1 MLYFGG
7 FDHIT
12 NRRKVN
18 MAGCNKVR
26 YISHLLSSRGVPVE
40 ILSNSATAAQKL
52 PAQKEQVEEGIV
64 AYYLP
69 AAPRSKHKVLR
80 ALRYMKLR
88 IQIFAMLM
96 KRTKRG
102 EPMLMYHADG
112 YYGTVRLAKWLKR
125 FKLILE
131 VEELYSVIK
140 RKSEKKHR
148 REMKFIQKADG
159 YLFVSQLLEQLC
171 NKKHKPYV
179 ISHGV
184 YGAEKQL
191 CAPQEDEKIH
201 LVYAG
206 TFNPAKGGPWAA
218 VRAAAFLPDK
228 YRMHILGAASAKQ
241 IAHLHKLI
249 DSISEESKCR
259 VTYDG
264 VWHGEDFA
272 RVLQSCHIGLST
284 QNPVGAYNDTSF
296 PSKILTYMAN
306 GLRVVSVRIPAVEH
320 SDVHGLITYYNEQKP
335 EEIAKAILSVD
346 VEAPY
351 DSRAEIKKLE
361 DRLASEL
368 TEMITSLQKH

>member
-7 FDHIT
+7 FDHIA

-18 MAGCNKVR
+18 MAGCNKFR
-26 YISHLLSSRGVPVE
+26 YISRLLSSRGIPVE

-52 PAQKEQVEEGIV
+52 PAQKEQVEEGVV

-69 AAPRSKHKVLR
+69 AAPRSKHKLLR
-80 ALRYMKLR
+80 ALQYMKLR
-88 IQIFAMLM
+88 IRIFAMLM

-112 YYGTVRLAKWLKR
+112 FYGTVRLAKWLKR

-131 VEELYSVIK
+131 VEELYSVINHK
-140 RKSEKKHR
+140 EEKARK
-148 REMKFIQKADG
+148 REMRFIQKADG
-159 YLFVSQLLEQLC
+159 YLFVSQLLEELC
-171 NKKHKPYV
+171 NKKHKPYA

-184 YGAEKQL
+184 YGAEKRL
-191 CAPQEDEKIH
+191 CEPADDGKIH
-201 LVYAG
+201 LIYSG
-206 TFNPAKGGPWAA
+206 TFHPVKDGPWSA
-218 VRAAAFLPDK
+218 VRAAAFLPNK
-228 YRMHILGAASAKQ
+228 YRMHILGAASPRQVVRLQKM
-241 IAHLHKLI
+241 I
-249 DSISEESKCR
+249 DELADPLKCE
-259 VTYDG
+259 VSYDG
-264 VWHGEDFA
+264 VWHGEDFTRA
-272 RVLQSCHIGLST
+272 LQSCHIGLST
-284 QNPVGAYNDTSF
+284 RNPAGEFNNTSF

-306 GLRVVSVRIPAVEH
+306 GLRVVSVRVPAIER
-320 SDVHGLITYYNEQKP
+320 SDVNQLITYYDEHKP

-368 TEMITSLQKH
+368 TEMIAQLQKH

>member
-26 YISHLLSSRGVPVE
+26 YISHLLSSRGIPVE

-52 PAQKEQVEEGIV
+52 PAQKEQVEEGVV

-69 AAPRSKHKVLR
+69 AAPRSKHKPLR
-80 ALRYMKLR
+80 ALRYMKQR

-112 YYGTVRLAKWLKR
+112 FYGTVRLAKWIKR

-131 VEELYSVIK
+131 VEELYSVINHK
-140 RKSEKKHR
+140 EEKARK
-148 REMKFIQKADG
+148 REMRFIQKADG
-159 YLFVSQLLEQLC
+159 YLFVSQLLEELC
-171 NKKHKPYV
+171 NQKHKPYA

-184 YGAEKQL
+184 YGVEKQL
-191 CAPQEDEKIH
+191 CEPADDGKIH
-201 LVYAG
+201 LIYSG
-206 TFNPAKGGPWAA
+206 TFHPVKDGPWSA
-218 VRAAAFLPDK
+218 VRAAAFLPNK
-228 YRMHILGAASAKQ
+228 YRMHILGAASPRQVVRLQKM
-241 IAHLHKLI
+241 I
-249 DSISEESKCR
+249 DELADPLKCE
-259 VTYDG
+259 VSYDG
-264 VWHGEDFA
+264 VWHGEDFTRA
-272 RVLQSCHIGLST
+272 LQSCHIGLST
-284 QNPVGAYNDTSF
+284 RNPAGEFNNTSF

-306 GLRVVSVRIPAVEH
+306 GLRVVSVRVPAIER
-320 SDVHGLITYYNEQKP
+320 SDVNQLITYYDEHKP

>member
-7 FDHIT
+7 FEHVS
-12 NRRKVN
+12 NRRSVN
-18 MAGCNKVR
+18 MAGSNKVR
-26 YISHLLSSRGVPVE
+26 YISHLLSSRGIPVE
-40 ILSNSATAAQKL
+40 ILSNSTTAAQKL
-52 PAQKEQVEEGIV
+52 PTQKEQVEEGVV

-69 AAPRSKHKVLR
+69 AAPRNKNKMLR
-80 ALRYMKLR
+80 AIQYAKMRIRMFIMLLRL
-88 IQIFAMLM
+88 
-96 KRTKRG
+96 TKRG
-102 EPMLMYHADG
+102 QPMLMYHADG
-112 YYGTVRLAKWLKR
+112 FYGTVRLAKWIKR

-140 RKSEKKHR
+140 RKSARAYK

-159 YLFVSQLLEQLC
+159 YLFVSQLLEELC
-171 NKKHKPYV
+171 NKNHKPYA

-184 YGAEKQL
+184 YGAERQL
-191 CAPQEDEKIH
+191 CAPADDGKIH

-218 VRAAAFLPDK
+218 VRAAAFLPNQ

-249 DSISEESKCR
+249 DSISEESKCE

-284 QNPVGAYNDTSF
+284 QNPAGAYNDTSF
-296 PSKILTYMAN
+296 PSKILTYLAN
-306 GLRVVSVRIPAVEH
+306 GLRVVSVRIPAVER
-320 SDVHGLITYYNEQKP
+320 SNVHELITYYNEPKP
-335 EEIAKAILSVD
+335 EEIAKAILSVNIEED
-346 VEAPY
+346 Y
-351 DSRAEIKKLE
+351 DSRTEIRKLE
-361 DRLASEL
+361 DRFALEL